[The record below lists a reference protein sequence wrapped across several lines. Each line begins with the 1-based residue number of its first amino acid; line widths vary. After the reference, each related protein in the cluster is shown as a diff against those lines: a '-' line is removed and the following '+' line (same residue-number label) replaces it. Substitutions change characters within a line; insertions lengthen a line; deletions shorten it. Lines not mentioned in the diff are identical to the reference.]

1 MSFSFPARAATKAAL
16 KLVIAAEL
24 DKVVA
29 AQPAHAVDQD
39 QIQAAAGAYVD
50 VVAEDEGKDLLA
62 HVNGSIWQSE
72 AGVQSI
78 GFGISVGLVAK
89 VAT

>member
-29 AQPAHAVDQD
+29 SQSAHSIDRD
-39 QIQAAAGAYVD
+39 QIQAAAHAYID
-50 VVAEDEGKDLLA
+50 VLADDESKDLA
-62 HVNGSIWQSE
+62 AQVNGSIWKTE
-72 AGVQSI
+72 AGVQSV
-78 GFGISVGLVAK
+78 GFGISVGLVPKNA
-89 VAT
+89 A